1 MRDWQDK
8 SKAKKFFWS
17 LWQFVVILLVTPF
30 YVFVRPPMKI
40 WRSLSHIRCLAYIE
54 ELYEHPYNKF
64 ANHISFYIV
73 FLGLLFASTFGFEHE
88 YRTSTTG
95 LSSIGKLRRLILLYT
110 FHH

>member
-17 LWQFVVILLVTPF
+17 LWQFVVILLVTPL

-40 WRSLSHIRCLAYIE
+40 WRSLSHIGCLAYIE

>member
-1 MRDWQDK
+1 M
-8 SKAKKFFWS
+8 AKKFFWS
-17 LWQFVVILLVTPF
+17 LLQFVVILPFTPF
-30 YVFVRPPMKI
+30 YAFLFRPPMKI
-40 WRSLSHIRCLAYIE
+40 WRSLSDKEWLARIE
-54 ELYEHPYNKF
+54 KLYEHPYNKF

-95 LSSIGKLRRLILLYT
+95 LSSIGKLCRLILQCL

>member
-1 MRDWQDK
+1 M
-8 SKAKKFFWS
+8 AKKFFWS

-30 YVFVRPPMKI
+30 FVFVRPFMKTCC
-40 WRSLSHIRCLAYIE
+40 SDIRCHAYIE

-64 ANHISFYIV
+64 GNHISFYIV

>member
-8 SKAKKFFWS
+8 SMAKKFFWS
-17 LWQFVVILLVTPF
+17 LLQFVVILLVTPI
-30 YVFVRPPMKI
+30 YVIVRPFMKTCC
-40 WRSLSHIRCLAYIE
+40 RCLE

-95 LSSIGKLRRLILLYT
+95 LSSIGKLCRLILYH
-110 FHH
+110 FECIS